1 MAGKGRKRQAQDAS
15 FVLSDQAC
23 DEIAARITEFCA
35 AGKIER
41 KEALRYRL
49 SAEEC
54 LLYWLANGCEGKTVR
69 LRMGSRMLAP
79 FILLE
84 AEGGPLDPYRGS
96 AEDYGPYCGGV
107 LSNLRLAPEY
117 SYDGGCNR
125 LLFRLHRKKPGQIT
139 LLAFVIVLAALV
151 GSLGMAVLPAQVRE
165 TLQSGI
171 VVPIYDT
178 FFHILSCVAGPMI
191 FLAVAWGIYGIGDAA
206 TLGRIG
212 KRLMLRYLGMT
223 FLAAACG
230 AVCFPLFG
238 NSLTQTAGQGSQLAA
253 ITQLIL
259 GIFPATVI
267 EPFATGN
274 TLQIIFLAI
283 VIGIALLFLG
293 RKTSAVARAV
303 EQVNY
308 LVQFLMELISR
319 LVPFVI
325 FLVIV
330 NLIWSGDLAIL
341 SSIWQLLL
349 IFLGA
354 AAVTAAAF
362 LLSVSIRYKVRP
374 LTLLRKNSGTFL
386 IALATAS
393 SAAAFSSNMST
404 CEKKLG
410 VESSLCSFGI
420 PLGMVIHKPFT
431 AIYNLLLIFYFAS
444 RYGVACSATWII
456 LAVVV
461 SAIVAVATPPI
472 PGGGAVAYAILFAQ
486 MGIPAEA
493 MAVALT
499 IDMLTDFAITAFEM
513 FTIPFSLIHTAGR
526 LGMIDP
532 DTLRTE

>member
-1 MAGKGRKRQAQDAS
+1 MENTEKTYRLTAA
-15 FVLSDQAC
+15 AC
-23 DEIAARITEFCA
+23 DEIAADIETFCTSQ
-35 AGKIER
+35 KVDR
-41 KEALRYRL
+41 REALRHRL

-54 LLYWLANGCEGKTVR
+54 LLYWLEHGLEETPVR
-69 LRMGSRMLAP
+69 LRMGYRMLAP

-84 AEGGPLDPYRGS
+84 AEGEAMDPYRGEE
-96 AEDYGPYCGGV
+96 EDFGPYCGSV
-107 LSNLRLAPEY
+107 LTNLRLAPEY
-117 SYDGGCNR
+117 SYDDGRNR
-125 LLFRLHRKKPGQIT
+125 LLYRMHPKRPGQVT
-139 LLAFVIVLAALV
+139 VLAFVIAVAALV
-151 GSLGMAVLPAQVRE
+151 GVAGQFFLPEGLRD
-165 TLQSGI
+165 TLQNGV

-178 FFHILSCVAGPMI
+178 FFNILSCIAGPMI
-191 FLAVAWGIYGIGDAA
+191 FLAVTWGIYGIGDTA
-206 TLGRIG
+206 TLGRVG
-212 KRLMLRYLGMT
+212 KRLMLRYLGMV
-223 FLAAACG
+223 FLAAACA

-238 NSLTQTAGQGSQLAA
+238 NAITHAEGQGSQLSA
-253 ITQLIL
+253 IAGLIL
-259 GIFPATVI
+259 GIFPSTIV

-308 LVQFLMELISR
+308 VVQFLMEFISR

-354 AAVTAAAF
+354 VVVTGAAF
-362 LLSVSIRYKVRP
+362 LLSVALRYRVRP
-374 LTLLRKNSGTFL
+374 STVLRKSSGTFL

-404 CEKKLG
+404 CEKKYG
-410 VESSLCSFGI
+410 VSGSLCSFGI
-420 PLGMVIHKPFT
+420 PLGMVVHKPFT
-431 AIYNLLLIFYFAS
+431 AIYNLLLIFYFAA
-444 RYGVACSATWII
+444 RYDVSCSVTWIV
-456 LAVVV
+456 LAVAV

-486 MGIPAEA
+486 MGIPTEA
-493 MAVALT
+493 MAVAFA
-499 IDMLTDFAITAFEM
+499 IDILTDFVNTAFDM
-513 FTIPFSLIHTAGR
+513 ISLQCSLVHSAYR
-526 LGMIDP
+526 LGMIDLE
-532 DTLRTE
+532 TLRSE

>member
-1 MAGKGRKRQAQDAS
+1 METIATQYLLTAA
-15 FVLSDQAC
+15 AC
-23 DEIAARITEFCA
+23 DEIAAAIETFCGA
-35 AGKIER
+35 QKIER
-41 KEALRYRL
+41 REALRYRL

-69 LRMGSRMLAP
+69 LRMGRRMLAP

-84 AEGGPLDPYRGS
+84 AEGEPLDPYRGS
-96 AEDYGPYCGGV
+96 AEDFGPYCGSV

-125 LLFRLHRKKPGQIT
+125 LLFRMRRKRPGQVT
-139 LLAFVIVLAALV
+139 VLAIVIAVAAVV
-151 GSLGMAVLPAQVRE
+151 GVMGIAVLPEGLRAA
-165 TLQSGI
+165 LQNGI

-178 FFHILSCVAGPMI
+178 FFHILSCIAGPMI
-191 FLAVAWGIYGIGDAA
+191 FLAVTWGIYGIGDAA
-206 TLGRIG
+206 TLGRVG
-212 KRLMLRYLGMT
+212 KRLMLRYLGVV

-238 NSLTQTAGQGSQLAA
+238 NSLTQASGQGSQLAA

>member
-1 MAGKGRKRQAQDAS
+1 METIEKQYRLTGA
-15 FVLSDQAC
+15 AC
-23 DEIAARITEFCA
+23 DEIAAAIEEFCA
-35 AGKIER
+35 AQKVER
-41 KEALRYRL
+41 RAALRHRL

-54 LLYWLANGCEGKTVR
+54 LLYWLANGCEGKRVR
-69 LRMGSRMLAP
+69 LRMGFRMLAP
-79 FILLE
+79 YILLE
-84 AEGGPLDPYRGS
+84 AEGAPADPYRGS
-96 AEDYGPYCGGV
+96 GEDFGPYCGSV
-107 LSNLRLAPEY
+107 LTNLRLAPEY
-117 SYDGGCNR
+117 SYEGGCNR
-125 LLFRLHRKKPGQIT
+125 LLFRLHRKKPGQFT
-139 LLAFVIVLAALV
+139 TLAFVIAFAAAV
-151 GSLGMAVLPAQVRE
+151 GAAGMLFLPDGLRA
-165 TLQSGI
+165 TLQNGF

-178 FFHILSCVAGPMI
+178 FFNILSCIAGPMI
-191 FLAVAWGIYGIGDAA
+191 FLAVTWGIYGIGDAA
-206 TLGRIG
+206 TLGRVG
-212 KRLMLRYLGMT
+212 KRLMLRYLGVV

-238 NSLTQTAGQGSQLAA
+238 NVLTHAAGQGSQLAA
-253 ITQLIL
+253 ITELIL
-259 GIFPATVI
+259 GIFPSTII

-354 AAVTAAAF
+354 VVVTAAVF
-362 LLSVSIRYKVRP
+362 LLSAALRYKVRP
-374 LTLLRKNSGTFL
+374 MTLLRKSSGTFL

-404 CEKKLG
+404 CQKKLG
-410 VESSLCSFGI
+410 VNSSLCSFGI
-420 PLGMVIHKPFT
+420 PLGMVIQKPFT
-431 AIYNLLLIFYFAS
+431 AIYNLLLIFYFAA
-444 RYGVACSATWII
+444 RYDVPCSLTWIV
-456 LAVVV
+456 LAVAV

-493 MAVALT
+493 MAVAFA
-499 IDMLTDFAITAFEM
+499 IDILTDFVNTAFDM
-513 FTIPFSLIHTAGR
+513 FSLQISLVHSAYR
-526 LGMIDP
+526 LGMVDL
-532 DTLRTE
+532 DTLRSPDNL

>member
-1 MAGKGRKRQAQDAS
+1 METIEKQYRLTGA
-15 FVLSDQAC
+15 AC
-23 DEIAARITEFCA
+23 DEIAAAIEDFCA
-35 AGKIER
+35 AQKVER
-41 KEALRYRL
+41 RAALRHRL

-54 LLYWLANGCEGKTVR
+54 LLYWLANGCEGKRVR
-69 LRMGSRMLAP
+69 LRMGFRMLAP

-84 AEGGPLDPYRGS
+84 AEGAPLDPYRGS
-96 AEDYGPYCGGV
+96 AEDFGPYCGSV
-107 LSNLRLAPEY
+107 LTNLRLAPEY
-117 SYDGGCNR
+117 SYEGGCNR
-125 LLFRLHRKKPGQIT
+125 LMFRMRRKKPGQIT
-139 LLAFVIVLAALV
+139 TLAFVIAFAAVVGVAGLLLLPDGLRAALQN
-151 GSLGMAVLPAQVRE
+151 GF
-165 TLQSGI
+165 

-178 FFHILSCVAGPMI
+178 FFNILSCIAGPMI
-191 FLAVAWGIYGIGDAA
+191 FLAVTWGIYGIGDAA
-206 TLGRIG
+206 TLGRVG
-212 KRLMLRYLGMT
+212 KRLMLRYLGVV

-238 NSLTQTAGQGSQLAA
+238 NVLTHASGQGSQLAA
-253 ITQLIL
+253 ITELIL
-259 GIFPATVI
+259 GIFPSTII

-293 RKTSAVARAV
+293 RKTSAVARAI

-330 NLIWSGDLAIL
+330 NLVWSDDLAIL
-341 SSIWQLLL
+341 SSIGQLLL

-354 AAVTAAAF
+354 VVATAAVF
-362 LLSVSIRYKVRP
+362 LLSAALRYKVRP
-374 LTLLRKNSGTFL
+374 MTLLRKSSGTFL

-404 CEKKLG
+404 CQKKLG
-410 VESSLCSFGI
+410 VNSSLCSFGI

-431 AIYNLLLIFYFAS
+431 AIYNLLLIFYFAA
-444 RYGVACSATWII
+444 RYGVPSSLTWII
-456 LAVVV
+456 LAVAV

-493 MAVALT
+493 MAVAFA
-499 IDMLTDFAITAFEM
+499 IDILTDFVNTAFDM
-513 FTIPFSLIHTAGR
+513 FSLQISLVHSAYR
-526 LGMIDP
+526 LGMVDL
-532 DTLRTE
+532 DTLRSADNL

>member
-1 MAGKGRKRQAQDAS
+1 METIEKQYRLTGA
-15 FVLSDQAC
+15 AC
-23 DEIAARITEFCA
+23 DEIAAAIEDFCA
-35 AGKIER
+35 AQKVER
-41 KEALRYRL
+41 RAALRHRL

-54 LLYWLANGCEGKTVR
+54 LLYWLANGCEGKCVR
-69 LRMGSRMLAP
+69 LRMGFRMLAP

-84 AEGGPLDPYRGS
+84 AEGAPLDPYRGS
-96 AEDYGPYCGGV
+96 AEDFGPYCGSV
-107 LSNLRLAPEY
+107 LTNLRLAPEY
-117 SYDGGCNR
+117 SYEGGCNR
-125 LLFRLHRKKPGQIT
+125 LMFRMRRKKPGQIT
-139 LLAFVIVLAALV
+139 TLAFVIAFAAVVGVAGLLFLPDGLRAALQN
-151 GSLGMAVLPAQVRE
+151 GF
-165 TLQSGI
+165 

-178 FFHILSCVAGPMI
+178 FFNILSCIAGPMI
-191 FLAVAWGIYGIGDAA
+191 FLAVTWGIYGIGDAA
-206 TLGRIG
+206 TLGRVG
-212 KRLMLRYLGMT
+212 KRLMLRYLGVV

-238 NSLTQTAGQGSQLAA
+238 NVLTHAAGQGSQLAA
-253 ITQLIL
+253 ITELIL
-259 GIFPATVI
+259 GIFPSTII

-330 NLIWSGDLAIL
+330 NLVWSGDLAIL

-354 AAVTAAAF
+354 VVVTAAVF
-362 LLSVSIRYKVRP
+362 LLSAALRYKVRP
-374 LTLLRKNSGTFL
+374 MTLLRKSSGTFL

-404 CEKKLG
+404 CQKKLG
-410 VESSLCSFGI
+410 VNSSLCSFGI
-420 PLGMVIHKPFT
+420 PLGMVIQKPFT

-444 RYGVACSATWII
+444 RYDVPCSLTWII
-456 LAVVV
+456 LAVAV

-486 MGIPAEA
+486 MGIPTEA

-499 IDMLTDFAITAFEM
+499 IDMLTDFVITAFEM
-513 FTIPFSLIHTAGR
+513 LCLQCSLVHSASR
-526 LGMIDP
+526 LGMIDL
-532 DTLRTE
+532 DTLRSPDKA